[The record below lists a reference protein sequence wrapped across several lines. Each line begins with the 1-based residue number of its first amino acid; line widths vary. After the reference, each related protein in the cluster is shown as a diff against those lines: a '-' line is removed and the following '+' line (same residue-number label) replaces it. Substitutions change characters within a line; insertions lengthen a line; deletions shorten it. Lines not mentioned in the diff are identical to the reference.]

1 VRINQLGYLPG
12 SPKRA
17 TWVTDEPLPVEFSVV
32 TADGSV
38 ALRGLTQ
45 PWPNRPEPTSGQS
58 VHVLDFTDLAAA
70 GPGYQLLVAG
80 PVKPSVPN
88 CRGPL
93 RPTRPQRPGIVL
105 PAQIRLP
112 DRRSPCPGYGRPAG
126 HSGVPPNQGD
136 TAVSAWTGPE
146 AARLYPG
153 WAPTERFDVSGGWY
167 DAGDYGKYT
176 VSGSIAVWQLLK
188 VIELLQGVADRL
200 AVLSQPTL
208 VDIADAFDLQGFD
221 FDRVAA
227 PARLDLAV
235 SGAELPDHDQV
246 VDSVTQGALRMLK
259 LQQDQPWGQPYAP
272 PDGWAWGSNGRILN
286 NLVVLAIAAQ
296 VTGDAR
302 FHAAVITGIDYIL
315 GRNALGQSYVTGY
328 GRDATEHLRTRPF
341 GHDLDPSLPS
351 APPGALAGGAN
362 SSQTPGFPSDPR
374 LGGLPPQ
381 CCYLD
386 EPTSETTNDVCIR
399 WNAPL
404 AYIATYLSLGR

>member
-1 VRINQLGYLPG
+1 
-12 SPKRA
+12 
-17 TWVTDEPLPVEFSVV
+17 
-32 TADGSV
+32 
-38 ALRGLTQ
+38 
-45 PWPNRPEPTSGQS
+45 
-58 VHVLDFTDLAAA
+58 
-70 GPGYQLLVAG
+70 
-80 PVKPSVPN
+80 
-88 CRGPL
+88 
-93 RPTRPQRPGIVL
+93 
-105 PAQIRLP
+105 
-112 DRRSPCPGYGRPAG
+112 
-126 HSGVPPNQGD
+126 
-136 TAVSAWTGPE
+136 
-146 AARLYPG
+146 
-153 WAPTERFDVSGGWY
+153 VSGGWY

-176 VSGSIAVWQLLK
+176 VSGSIAVRQLLK

-259 LQQDQPWGQPYAP
+259 LQQDQPWGQPYAA

-374 LGGLPPQ
+374 LRGLPPQ